1 MGKSHR
7 PERMGEEIRKI
18 LSDLL
23 MRGQLKDPGF
33 SGSMISVNAAEVT
46 NDGSYATVYVTALD
60 FGAAGG
66 VSLER
71 KKEILSAFE
80 RSKGHIRTELGKRI
94 KARHVPDLI
103 FRFDESLDY
112 GAKMDAILDKIEIP
126 ADDYDYG
133 LPEEKAAPSPD
144 DEAYFD
150 D

>member
-23 MRGQLKDPGF
+23 MRGALKDPGF
-33 SGSMISVNAAEVT
+33 SGSMISVNAADVT

-66 VSLER
+66 VSPQR
-71 KKEILSAFE
+71 KKEILAAFE
-80 RSKGHIRTELGKRI
+80 HSKGHIRTELGKRI

-103 FRFDESLDY
+103 FKFDESLDY

-133 LPEEKAAPSPD
+133 LPEEKGTTPS
-144 DEAYFD
+144 DEDYFD